1 MTGIW
6 MMVLELMQK
15 GSNSPP
21 SSKFR
26 TTAASASAASPP
38 IIPDIIIISARIV
51 CRFTFNQTIHLS
63 EINICVG
70 SVSVLLYTSAKIF
83 VFLFPFCIWSV
94 FVLEFVLMYVLY
106 LCMFCI
112 CVCFVLVYVLYL
124 YWCICA
130 YDGRGWNS
138 HQTKADLVPLTAFT
152 LTISW
157 WEDKYDR

>member
-6 MMVLELMQK
+6 MMVLMQK

-26 TTAASASAASPP
+26 TTAASAGAASPP

-112 CVCFVLVYVLYL
+112 GVCFVFVYVLY
-124 YWCICA
+124 WCMFCICIGVSVRMMGGDEIA
-130 YDGRGWNS
+130 TR
-138 HQTKADLVPLTAFT
+138 QRLT
-152 LTISW
+152 
-157 WEDKYDR
+157 